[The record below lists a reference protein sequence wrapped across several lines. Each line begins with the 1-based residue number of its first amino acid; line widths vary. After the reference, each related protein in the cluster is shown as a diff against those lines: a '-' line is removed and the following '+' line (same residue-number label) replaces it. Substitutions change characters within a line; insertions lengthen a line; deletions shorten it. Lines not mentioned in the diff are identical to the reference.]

1 MNREGI
7 QEIQELV
14 EKLNQLKP
22 EELYF
27 IKGIITG
34 MEEKEAEEEN
44 VQRHNERSV
53 EDDRSMKKR

>member
-7 QEIQELV
+7 RELV

-34 MEEKEAEEEN
+34 IEEKEAKEEEN
-44 VQRHNERSV
+44 VHGHNERPVKS
-53 EDDRSMKKR
+53 DR

>member
-1 MNREGI
+1 MNREG
-7 QEIQELV
+7 IQELV

-34 MEEKEAEEEN
+34 MEEKEAEEKAYEK
-44 VQRHNERSV
+44 SM
-53 EDDRSMKKR
+53 DR